1 MVEEIKS
8 AFEGIKSEVNGAIES
23 AKADN
28 ASALESVKA
37 ELEATKASITVV
49 KDEIEKL
56 EAKQNRSKMNQTEDL
71 IEELYK
77 IGGQDS
83 NIQKILNIRTGLF
96 AQETAIDFSK
106 NASGAFHELDI
117 TTSSIKAMN
126 ISAVSSFDPAQALRL
141 ISSLEGNPISNVG
154 EEGIRNLGR
163 RIGRI

>member
-56 EAKQNRSKMNQTEDL
+56 EAKQNRSKMNQTEVKGFNATLADA
-71 IEELYK
+71 IE
-77 IGGQDS
+77 QNADS
-83 NIQKILNIRTGLF
+83 IFEKAKNLPGSPFLTQK
-96 AQETAIDFSK
+96 K
-106 NASGAFHELDI
+106 
-117 TTSSIKAMN
+117 
-126 ISAVSSFDPAQALRL
+126 
-141 ISSLEGNPISNVG
+141 VG
-154 EEGIRNLGR
+154 KPPS
-163 RIGRI
+163 